1 MKILPLKGTCDYLPE
16 EVALRDYLQSTI
28 LSVYRAAGYERI
40 STPAIEDIENID
52 KSEGGNNLN
61 LIFKI
66 LKRGE
71 KFDAAF
77 AAGDEKALCDMGL
90 RYDLT
95 LPLSRYYANNRQ
107 NLLTPAKCIQTDR
120 VWRAERPQKGRLREF
135 VQCDIDILG
144 SSSPTCEVDLI
155 TTTARALHAVGMDNF
170 TIHINDR
177 SLLAGVLTALGIP
190 AELRDSVCITLDKL
204 DKIGLDGIR
213 SELTE
218 KGLDAGVIDGICTL
232 FADGEVTLDRAAEYL
247 TDKAPAERL
256 KGIMDAVTAIAG
268 DAAPLA
274 FDLTLIRGQGYYTGP
289 VFEVRSSEFRGAIAG
304 GGRYDHLIGKFL
316 GENVPAVGFS
326 IGFER
331 ICAIL
336 RDRGFVSPTARR
348 RVAFL
353 YWPDQLVAA
362 AKAAETMRADADVS
376 LIEKSGKVGKLI
388 NRLEQYGFHA
398 VAEVTND
405 GISVRE
411 LGTNGD

>member
-1 MKILPLKGTCDYLPE
+1 MKILPLKGTCDYLPR
-16 EVALRDYLQSTI
+16 EVALRDYLQGTI

-52 KSEGGNNLN
+52 KSEGGDNLN

-71 KFDAAF
+71 KLEEALSD
-77 AAGDEKALCDMGL
+77 GSALCDMGL

-144 SSSPTCEVDLI
+144 SASPTCEVDLI
-155 TTTARALHAVGMDNF
+155 VTTAKALRAVGMEDF
-170 TIHINDR
+170 TVHINDR
-177 SLLAGVLTALGIP
+177 GLLTGLLAALGVP
-190 AELRDSVCITLDKL
+190 AEATDGVCITLDKL
-204 DKIGLDGIR
+204 DKIGIDGVR
-213 SELTE
+213 RELGE
-218 KGLDAGVIDGICTL
+218 RLSDEGVIEKLCAL
-232 FADGEVTLDRAAEYL
+232 MADGPVTLDAAAAYL
-247 TDKAPAERL
+247 ADKAPAENLRW
-256 KGIMDAVTAIAG
+256 IMDTVAAVTDG
-268 DAAPLA
+268 GVPLV

-289 VFEVRSSEFRGAIAG
+289 VFEVRSREFRGAIAG
-304 GGRYDHLIGKFL
+304 GGRYDRLIGKFL

-336 RDRGFVSPTARR
+336 RDRGFMPPTRRR
-348 RVAFL
+348 RVALL
-353 YWPDQLVAA
+353 YYPDQMVVAA
-362 AKAAETMRADADVS
+362 RAAEELRETCDVS
-376 LIEKSGKVGKLI
+376 LIEKTGKVGKLI
-388 NRLEQYGFHA
+388 GRIEAYGFDA
-398 VAEVTND
+398 FAEVTAE
-405 GISVRE
+405 GITVKE
-411 LGTNGD
+411 LGQ

>member
-1 MKILPLKGTCDYLPE
+1 MKILPLKGTCDYLPA
-16 EVALRDYLQSTI
+16 EVALRDYLQATI

-52 KSEGGNNLN
+52 KSEGGDNLN

-77 AAGDEKALCDMGL
+77 AAGDEHALCDMGL

-144 SSSPTCEVDLI
+144 SSSPSCEVDLI
-155 TTTARALHAVGMDNF
+155 TTTARALHAVGMEKF

-177 SLLAGVLTALGIP
+177 ALLAGVLNGIGVP

-204 DKIGLDGIR
+204 DKIGLEGIR
-213 SELTE
+213 RELAE
-218 KGLDAGVIDGICTL
+218 KELAPAVIENISTL
-232 FADGEVTLDRAAEYL
+232 FADGTVTLDRAAEYL
-247 TDKAPAERL
+247 TDKTPAERL
-256 KGIMDAVTAIAG
+256 RGIMDAVTAIAG
-268 DAAPLA
+268 DTAPLA

-289 VFEVRSSEFRGAIAG
+289 VFEVRSEEFRGAIAG

-316 GENVPAVGFS
+316 GEDVPAVGFS

-336 RDRGFVSPTARR
+336 RDRGFTPPTARR
-348 RVAFL
+348 RIALLF
-353 YWPDQLVAA
+353 WQDQQVEAA
-362 AKAAETMRADADVS
+362 RAADTLRTDADVS
-376 LIEKSGKVGKLI
+376 LIEKTGKVGKLI
-388 NRLEQYGFHA
+388 NRLEQYGFNA
-398 VAEVTND
+398 VAEVTSD

-411 LGTNGD
+411 LGQTS

>member
-1 MKILPLKGTCDYLPE
+1 MKILPLKGTCDYLPD

-28 LSVYRAAGYERI
+28 LSVYRSAGYERI

-52 KSEGGNNLN
+52 KSEGGDNLN

-77 AAGDEKALCDMGL
+77 AAGDESALCDMGL

-144 SSSPTCEVDLI
+144 SSSPSCEVDLI
-155 TTTARALHAVGMDNF
+155 TTTARALHAVGMDHF

-177 SLLAGVLTALGIP
+177 TLLSGVLSSIGVP
-190 AELRDSVCITLDKL
+190 DEMRDSVCITLDKL

-213 SELTE
+213 VELTE
-218 KGLDAGVIDGICTL
+218 KALAPAVIEGICTL
-232 FADGEVTLDRAAEYL
+232 FADGTVTLDRAAEYL
-247 TDKAPAERL
+247 TDKTPAERL
-256 KGIMDAVTAIAG
+256 RGIMDAVTAIAG
-268 DAAPLA
+268 ESAPLA

-316 GENVPAVGFS
+316 GEDVPAVGFS

-336 RDRGFVSPTARR
+336 RDRGFTSPTARR
-348 RVAFL
+348 RIALLF
-353 YWPDQLVAA
+353 WPDQQVEAA
-362 AKAAETMRADADVS
+362 RAAEDLRADADVS

-388 NRLEQYGFHA
+388 NRLEQYGFNA

-411 LGTNGD
+411 LGNKA